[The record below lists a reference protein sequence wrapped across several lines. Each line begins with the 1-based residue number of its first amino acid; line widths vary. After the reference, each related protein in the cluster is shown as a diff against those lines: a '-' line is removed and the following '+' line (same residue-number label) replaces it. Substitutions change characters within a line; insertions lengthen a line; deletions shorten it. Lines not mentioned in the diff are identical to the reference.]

1 MDSRPAATSAS
12 REAPALL
19 AAGCAPAP
27 VAQRGGVARV
37 ADRPLGPA
45 GGRRA
50 VLAAAG
56 AGRTRSRR
64 ARHADRAAGRGEAAC
79 PAPAADAARGHG
91 LAVAVHADVRAA
103 VTGPRR
109 DRGGLP
115 APAALA
121 VPPRI

>member
-1 MDSRPAATSAS
+1 QP
-12 REAPALL
+12 PLL

-37 ADRPLGPA
+37 ADRSLGPA

-56 AGRTRSRR
+56 AGRGRPRR
-64 ARHADRAAGRGEAAC
+64 ARQADRTAGGGEAAF
-79 PAPAADAARGHG
+79 PVPAADAAGGHR
-91 LAVAVHADVRAA
+91 LAVAVHADIRVP
-103 VTGPRR
+103 VPGPRR

-115 APAALA
+115 ASAALA
-121 VPPRI
+121 VAPWIVP